1 MRMKHKIICIGRS
14 SGSGGSVIAHK
25 VSERL
30 GIGYY
35 DKNLLDLAK
44 EHGGITSKSLDKSD
58 EKATNPFYYKLL
70 YEGNE
75 NVISERPATEM
86 LQQLQGDVLKKL
98 SETEDFIVVGRCA
111 DFVLKNVDADILSI
125 FITAPMD
132 FRVSHI
138 MKVKGMS
145 KSQAQ
150 SFINKTDKQ
159 RSSYYSF
166 FTKGAWGKKDTY
178 DMTINSAHL
187 GIDGT
192 TDLICS
198 LYENYF
204 KNRG

>member
-1 MRMKHKIICIGRS
+1 MKHKVICIGRS

-25 VSERL
+25 VAERL
-30 GIGYY
+30 NIGYY

-44 EHGGITSKSLDKSD
+44 EHGGITSKSLDNSD

-86 LQQLQGDVLKKL
+86 LQQLQGDVLKNLAK
-98 SETEDFIVVGRCA
+98 SEDYVVVGRCA
-111 DFVLKNVDADILSI
+111 DFVLKDEDVDLLTI
-125 FITAPMD
+125 FVTAPMD
-132 FRVSHI
+132 FRISHI
-138 MKVKGMS
+138 MEVRNLS

-150 SFINKTDKQ
+150 SFINKTDKK

-166 FTKGAWGKKDTY
+166 FTKGNWGKKDTY

-187 GIDGT
+187 GLDGT
-192 TDLICS
+192 ADLICS
-198 LYENYF
+198 IYENYF
-204 KNRG
+204 KNRD